1 MDYVCDRA
9 QAGEMTPGTWYSV
22 YKLSEELEI
31 SRSPVRDGLLRLEE
45 AELIEFSR
53 NRGFQ
58 IVETKPSDV
67 AQIFDMRLALEPR
80 IAARAAEFRTP
91 AQIEQMRE
99 ILQAMET
106 HVQAGDEAQFFNW
119 DRRLHDAILEAGATS
134 RAQDTLARL
143 RTHTQILTDSTVR
156 SERSLSDV
164 YAEHLPI
171 IEAIAEG
178 DARAARQRMSEHITT
193 TGRLLLRQTLVHTA
207 GFDALA
213 DAALLDA
220 RVEEIWDAH
229 TGEF

>member
-1 MDYVCDRA
+1 M
-9 QAGEMTPGTWYSV
+9 P
-22 YKLSEELEI
+22 
-31 SRSPVRDGLLRLEE
+31 
-45 AELIEFSR
+45 
-53 NRGFQ
+53 
-58 IVETKPSDV
+58 
-67 AQIFDMRLALEPR
+67 
-80 IAARAAEFRTP
+80 AAR
-91 AQIEQMRE
+91 
-99 ILQAMET
+99 
-106 HVQAGDEAQFFNW
+106 
-119 DRRLHDAILEAGATS
+119 LH
-134 RAQDTLARL
+134 
-143 RTHTQILTDSTVR
+143 THTQILTDSTVR